1 MRTIKNLF
9 LQFFFFLLSCCKP
22 VIGNKKIVSQERTT
36 PSYSQIEVLGYADV
50 VLTEGEVGQIK
61 VETSENVLPYVITEV
76 KGETLVIKLKHYGF
90 SYVPKLKV
98 YVPID
103 EKFNK
108 MTIAGKGDVTLGEH
122 FSIELQ
128 TLEVIMKIQGNVQLQ
143 GKTEV
148 LKVSVLGSGNFQG
161 KELHTHKGTLSISG
175 TGNIEAT
182 VSEEVQA
189 KITGYGHIIIF
200 GNPSKKDTDIKVSGK
215 IQFL

>member
-9 LQFFFFLLSCCKP
+9 LQSFFFLLSCCRP
-22 VIGNKKIVSQERTT
+22 VIGNKKIVFQERTILI
-36 PSYSQIEVLGYADV
+36 YSQIKVLGNADI

-61 VETSENVLPYVITEV
+61 VETSENVLPYVTTDV
-76 KGETLVIKLKHYGF
+76 KGETLVVRLKHYGV

-108 MTIAGKGDVTLGEH
+108 ITIAGKGDVTLGEH

-128 TLEVIMKIQGNVQLQ
+128 TLEVTIKGQGNVQLQ

-161 KELHTHKGTLSISG
+161 KELLTHKGTLSISG
-175 TGNIEAT
+175 TGNIEAS

-200 GNPSKKDTDIKVSGK
+200 GNPSKKDTDIKGSGK

>member
-1 MRTIKNLF
+1 
-9 LQFFFFLLSCCKP
+9 
-22 VIGNKKIVSQERTT
+22 VIGNKKIVFQERTI
-36 PSYSQIEVLGYADV
+36 PIYSQIKVLGNADI
-50 VLTEGEVGQIK
+50 VLTEGEIGQIK
-61 VETSENVLPYVITEV
+61 VETSENVLPYVTTEV
-76 KGETLVIKLKHYGF
+76 KGETLVVKLKHYGV

-108 MTIAGKGDVTLGEH
+108 ITIAGKGDVTLGEH

-128 TLEVIMKIQGNVQLQ
+128 TLEVTIKGQGNVQLQ

-161 KELHTHKGTLSISG
+161 KELLTHKGTLSISG

-200 GNPSKKDTDIKVSGK
+200 GNPSKKDTDIKGSGK

>member
-1 MRTIKNLF
+1 M
-9 LQFFFFLLSCCKP
+9 
-22 VIGNKKIVSQERTT
+22 IGNKKIVFQERTI
-36 PSYSQIEVLGYADV
+36 PIYSQIKVLGNADV

-76 KGETLVIKLKHYGF
+76 KGETLVVKLKHYGV

-108 MTIAGKGDVTLGEH
+108 ITIAGKGDVTLGEH

-128 TLEVIMKIQGNVQLQ
+128 TLEVIIKIQGNVQLQ

-161 KELHTHKGTLSISG
+161 KELLTHKGTLSISG
-175 TGNIEAT
+175 TGNIEAS

-200 GNPSKKDTDIKVSGK
+200 GNPSKKDTDIKGSGK

>member
-9 LQFFFFLLSCCKP
+9 LQFLFFLLSCCKP
-22 VIGNKKIVSQERTT
+22 VIENKKIVSQERTI
-36 PSYSQIEVLGYADV
+36 PVYSQIKVLGNADI
-50 VLTEGEVGQIK
+50 VLTEGNVGQIV
-61 VETSENVLPYVITEV
+61 VETSENVLPYIATEV
-76 KGETLVIKLKHYGF
+76 KEGTLVVKLKHYGV

-108 MTIAGKGDVTLGEH
+108 ITIAGKGDVTLGEH

-128 TLEVIMKIQGNVQLQ
+128 TLEVIIKIQGNVQLQ

-161 KELHTHKGTLSISG
+161 KELLTHKGTLSISG
-175 TGNIEAT
+175 TGNIEAS

-200 GNPSKKDTDIKVSGK
+200 GNPSKKDTDIKGSGK

>member
-9 LQFFFFLLSCCKP
+9 LQSFFFLLSCCRP
-22 VIGNKKIVSQERTT
+22 VIGNKKIVFQERTILI
-36 PSYSQIEVLGYADV
+36 YSQIKVLGTADI

-61 VETSENVLPYVITEV
+61 VETSENVLPYVTTDV
-76 KGETLVIKLKHYGF
+76 KGETLVVKLKHYGV

-108 MTIAGKGDVTLGEH
+108 ITIAGKGDVTLGEH

-128 TLEVIMKIQGNVQLQ
+128 TLEVTIKGQGNVQLQ

-161 KELHTHKGTLSISG
+161 KELLTHKGTLSISG
-175 TGNIEAT
+175 TGNIEAS

-200 GNPSKKDTDIKVSGK
+200 GNPSKKDTDIKGSGK

>member
-9 LQFFFFLLSCCKP
+9 LQSFFFLLSCCRP
-22 VIGNKKIVSQERTT
+22 VIGNKKIVFQERTI
-36 PSYSQIEVLGYADV
+36 PIYSQIKVLGCADV

-61 VETSENVLPYVITEV
+61 VETSENVLPYVTTEV
-76 KGETLVIKLKHYGF
+76 KGETLVVKLKHYGV

-108 MTIAGKGDVTLGEH
+108 ITIAGKGDVTLGEH

-128 TLEVIMKIQGNVQLQ
+128 TLEVTIKGQGNVQLQ

-148 LKVSVLGSGNFQG
+148 LKVSVLGSGNFQS
-161 KELHTHKGTLSISG
+161 KELLTHKGTLSISG
-175 TGNIEAT
+175 TGNIEAS

-200 GNPSKKDTDIKVSGK
+200 GNPSKKDTDIKGSGK

>member
-9 LQFFFFLLSCCKP
+9 LQSFFFLLSCCRP
-22 VIGNKKIVSQERTT
+22 VIGNKKIVFQERTV
-36 PSYSQIEVLGYADV
+36 SAYSQIKILGNADI
-50 VLTEGEVGQIK
+50 VLTEGNIGQIK
-61 VETSENVLPYVITEV
+61 VETSENVLSYVTTEV
-76 KGETLVIKLKHYGF
+76 KGDILVIKLKHYGVN
-90 SYVPKLKV
+90 YVPKLKV

-108 MTIAGKGDVTLGEH
+108 ITIVGKAEVTLGEH

-128 TLEVIMKIQGNVQLQ
+128 TLEVTIKGQGNVQLQ

-175 TGNIEAT
+175 TGNIEASVT
-182 VSEEVQA
+182 EEVQA
-189 KITGYGHIIIF
+189 KIMGYGHITIF
-200 GNPSKKDTDIKVSGK
+200 GNPSKKDTDIKGSGK